1 MAEAEHGRT
10 KEALWVQIA
19 THGISAAWTVMQQS
33 AGRSSC
39 ISWWVHHPLPSVR
52 IWHSC
57 WFTQASW
64 KGTRLHCLCCPV
76 KMFDI
81 LLLLPIRT
89 SQPLWSRR
97 NSAPGQVFIWKPK
110 ICSSVYFRHSMAF
123 VDKCLWLYRSGVG
136 SCVCLCVPM
145 CGSHVRM
152 GALVLQ
158 WSGGASLHH
167 LSWFSVSIV
176 GYALPALVLHPPV
189 PENCSGMWVSRALGY
204 HWGCTDCCCNGDEWN
219 MITVVLI
226 ITL

>member
-1 MAEAEHGRT
+1 MTEAEHGQT

-19 THGISAAWTVMQQS
+19 TQGISAAWTATQQS

-39 ISWWVHHPLPSVR
+39 ISWWVHQALQSVKT
-52 IWHSC
+52 WHSC

-76 KMFDI
+76 KMSNPNPCCYYQLELVSHCDLEETQLQVRFLYGNQRFALQSTLGTARPPWI
-81 LLLLPIRT
+81 NVCGCT
-89 SQPLWSRR
+89 
-97 NSAPGQVFIWKPK
+97 GQGWAVA
-110 ICSSVYFRHSMAF
+110 CA
-123 VDKCLWLYRSGVG
+123 
-136 SCVCLCVPM
+136 CVPV

-167 LSWFSVSIV
+167 LGWFSVPIV
-176 GYALPALVLHPPV
+176 GHALPALVLHPPV
-189 PENCSGMWVSRALGY
+189 PENCSGMCVSRASGY
-204 HWGCTDCCCNGDEWN
+204 HWGCTGCCNGDEWK
-219 MITVVLI
+219 MLTLLI